1 MITTASVALIA
12 DYYQGATRNRVMGWQ
27 AACMGLGGVLSLLV
41 GGALATRSG
50 QLPFAIY
57 LVGFAV
63 LPLVLRLPPPQAVQP
78 MLWIGDQPLETVQP
92 LPMATIVLIYGLTT
106 VTMLI
111 FYLIP
116 VQLAFYIKALGF
128 GGSWEAGIGIATTTL
143 ASALASLS
151 YAQIK
156 TRLSF
161 SKVLLCLYLLMASG
175 YGVIATAPNYPVMLV
190 GLFIV
195 GLGVGLALP
204 NMNVWINAKTPA
216 GQRGQAIGGL
226 TACIFLGQFLS
237 PWVVQPVVERLS
249 LRSAYSIP
257 AEVLLGMALVIGWG
271 CLTRQTWFD

>member
-1 MITTASVALIA
+1 
-12 DYYQGATRNRVMGWQ
+12 
-27 AACMGLGGVLSLLV
+27 
-41 GGALATRSG
+41 
-50 QLPFAIY
+50 
-57 LVGFAV
+57 
-63 LPLVLRLPPPQAVQP
+63 
-78 MLWIGDQPLETVQP
+78 
-92 LPMATIVLIYGLTT
+92 MATIVLIYGLTT